1 MTDNKDSLV
10 HDGIDREG
18 LAFSKGIVL
27 CSLIFYFI
35 IVFVTLY
42 MIGNVIEI
50 QRTADSSMSYL
61 GTSLSWASGA
71 LAACITSSVALPVT
85 AVVWYLKKTH
95 LSYSTKVQGDVAER
109 VSEVY
114 MDEQE
119 EAYRIRD
126 RHKLTDVDVDKI
138 LAQSPTKRLVD
149 SLFTDV
155 TSTAKTGVSEGTAAI
170 KKEV

>member
-1 MTDNKDSLV
+1 MEDKSLV
-10 HDGIDREG
+10 YDGIDKEG

-42 MIGNVIEI
+42 MISDVIEI
-50 QRTADSSMSYL
+50 QRSAETATLTYL

-95 LSYSTKVQGDVAER
+95 LSYATKVQGDVGER
-109 VSEVY
+109 MARVELGYNHGLLELKKNYSLSD
-114 MDEQE
+114 DET
-119 EAYRIRD
+119 D
-126 RHKLTDVDVDKI
+126 RMASTSQI
-138 LAQSPTKRLVD
+138 KRLKD
-149 SLFTDV
+149 NLFTDV
-155 TSTAKTGVSEGTAAI
+155 TSTAKTGVSEGASTI